1 MEHKEGFRRTHFL
14 VDKKFQ
20 FRFLGSVIL
29 LTILIMLLSAT
40 ITYYILYSQ
49 MQRFLTTIPVDILF
63 SVASVICL
71 TSLTVLLILLPLVI
85 VLGIFMSH
93 KIIGPIMRMEKLL
106 EEVGDGNFNI
116 NIKLRRGDELI
127 SLANAMNRMVDKL
140 KSKQIK
146 HEKGPEEK

>member
-1 MEHKEGFRRTHFL
+1 MEHKEKFRRTHFL

-40 ITYYILYSQ
+40 ITYYILYAQ
-49 MQRFLTTIPVDILF
+49 MQKFLTTIPVDILF
-63 SVASVICL
+63 SISCVISL

-116 NIKLRRGDELI
+116 NIRLRRGDELI

-140 KSKQIK
+140 KNRQIK
-146 HEKGPEEK
+146 HEKEPEK

>member
-1 MEHKEGFRRTHFL
+1 MEHKEKFRRTHFL

-85 VLGIFMSH
+85 ILGVFMSH

-106 EEVGDGNFNI
+106 EEVGDGNLNI
-116 NIKLRRGDELI
+116 HIRLRRGDELI

-140 KSKQIK
+140 KNRQIK
-146 HEKGPEEK
+146 HEKEPEK